1 LDNDHSSQKLPPRSE
16 YHKEKRKKTKFR
28 IKYPI
33 IRLLALFFILLPVSI
48 WGMTSYIENQ
58 EHVKTMFSNHTQR
71 NYEEIN
77 YAEKEMTKNITV
89 STPDPEKESVIIE
102 DEAKAELESSISDKQ
117 ETEESGKTTTEK
129 NKGNYELKYHT
140 VKANENLYRISMK
153 YYHSRSGEEILKQW
167 NKLTSAEIYEG
178 QVLVIP
184 IKITNTK

>member
-1 LDNDHSSQKLPPRSE
+1 LANDHSPQKLPPRSE
-16 YHKEKRKKTKFR
+16 FHKEKRKKTKLK

-48 WGMTSYIENQ
+48 LGITRYIDNQ
-58 EHVKTMFSNHTQR
+58 EHVKAIFSNHTQK

-77 YAEKEMTKNITV
+77 YAEKEITKSNTAT
-89 STPDPEKESVIIE
+89 TPDREEESVIEEAEEI
-102 DEAKAELESSISDKQ
+102 DEIGSSS
-117 ETEESGKTTTEK
+117 EENGQTTSGKIKE
-129 NKGNYELKYHT
+129 NYELKYHT

-153 YYHSRSGEEILKQW
+153 YYHSRSGEEMLKQW
-167 NKLTSAEIYEG
+167 NKLTSTEIYEG